1 MTRFGYAMAT
11 YFAAMG
17 VAAASI
23 VPVPV
28 KLLWNA
34 SASTPLGLYDLVVP
48 NGLKAGDL
56 VAVRPPKPLANFMV
70 GRGYIGRGVPLL
82 KPVAALPG
90 QQVCRV
96 GGTVTV
102 DGVPFGEA
110 QERDRRERVLP
121 VWQGCRRIAPD
132 QIFLMNPAIRDSL
145 DGRYFGPLPRAAVIG
160 RAMPLYTDAHGDGH
174 FVWHGLFA
182 ERPMSLLPN
191 IATETPHAADR

>member
-1 MTRFGYAMAT
+1 MTRFGYVMAT

-17 VAAASI
+17 VAVAAI

-34 SASTPLGLYDLVVP
+34 SASTPLGLYDLTAP

-56 VAVRPPKPLANFMV
+56 VAVRPPKPLADFMV

-96 GGTVTV
+96 GRTVTV
-102 DGVPFGEA
+102 DGVKLGEA
-110 QERDRRERVLP
+110 QERDRRGRMLP
-121 VWQGCRRIAPD
+121 VWQGCRRIALD

-160 RAMPLYTDAHGDGH
+160 RATPLYTDEHGDGH
-174 FVWHGLFA
+174 FVWHGLSA

>member
-1 MTRFGYAMAT
+1 MIRFGYVMAT

-17 VAAASI
+17 VAVASI

-34 SASTPLGLYDLVVP
+34 SASTPLGLYDLTAP

-56 VAVRPPKPLANFMV
+56 VAVRPPKPLADFMV
-70 GRGYIGRGVPLL
+70 GRGYIGQGVPLL

-96 GGTVTV
+96 GRTVTV
-102 DGVPFGEA
+102 DGERLGEA
-110 QERDRRERVLP
+110 QDRDRRGRVLP

-132 QIFLMNPAIRDSL
+132 QIFLMNPSVRDSL
-145 DGRYFGPLPRAAVIG
+145 DGRYFGPLPRATVIG
-160 RAMPLYTDAHGDGH
+160 RATPLYTDTYGDGH

-182 ERPMSLLPN
+182 DRPMPLLSH
-191 IATETPHAADR
+191 IATETFHAADR

>member
-1 MTRFGYAMAT
+1 MTRFGYVMAT

-17 VAAASI
+17 VAVAAI

-34 SASTPLGLYDLVVP
+34 SASTPLGLYDLAAP
-48 NGLKAGDL
+48 NGLKVGDL
-56 VAVRPPKPLANFMV
+56 VAVRPPKPLADFMV

-96 GGTVTV
+96 GRTVTV
-102 DGVPFGEA
+102 DGVRLGEA
-110 QERDRRERVLP
+110 QERDRRGRMLP
-121 VWQGCRRIAPD
+121 VWQGCSRIAPD
-132 QIFLMNPAIRDSL
+132 QIFLMNPAVRDSL

-160 RAMPLYTDAHGDGH
+160 RATPLYTDARGDGH
-174 FVWHGLFA
+174 FVWHGLA
-182 ERPMSLLPN
+182 R
-191 IATETPHAADR
+191 

>member
-1 MTRFGYAMAT
+1 MTRFGYVMAT

-17 VAAASI
+17 VAVAAF

-34 SASTPLGLYDLVVP
+34 SASTPIGFYNLAAPD
-48 NGLKAGDL
+48 GLKIGDL
-56 VAVRPPKPLANFMV
+56 VAVRSPESLADFMV

-96 GGTVTV
+96 GRTVTV
-102 DGVPFGEA
+102 DGVRLGEA
-110 QERDRRERVLP
+110 QERDRRGRMLP
-121 VWQGCRRIAPD
+121 IWQGCRRLAPD
-132 QIFLMNPAIRDSL
+132 QIFLMNPSIRDSL

-160 RAMPLYTDAHGDGH
+160 RATPLYTDARGDGH

-182 ERPMSLLPN
+182 DRPMPSFPN
-191 IATETPHAADR
+191 IATEASHAADR

>member
-1 MTRFGYAMAT
+1 MTRFGYVMAT

-17 VAAASI
+17 VAVAAI

-34 SASTPLGLYDLVVP
+34 SASTPLGLYDLATP

-56 VAVRPPKPLANFMV
+56 VAVRPPKPLADFMV

-82 KPVAALPG
+82 KSIAALPG

-96 GGTVTV
+96 GRIVTV
-102 DGVPFGEA
+102 DGVRLGEA
-110 QERDRRERVLP
+110 QDRDRRRRVLP

-132 QIFLMNPAIRDSL
+132 QLFLMNPSVRDSL
-145 DGRYFGPLPRAAVIG
+145 DGRYFGPLPRAAVMG
-160 RAMPLYTDAHGDGH
+160 RATPLYTDAHGDGH

-182 ERPMSLLPN
+182 HRLTPSFPN
-191 IATETPHAADR
+191 IAMESSHAADR

>member
-1 MTRFGYAMAT
+1 MTRFGYVMTT
-11 YFAAMG
+11 YFAVMG
-17 VAAASI
+17 VAIASI

-34 SASTPLGLYDLVVP
+34 SASTPLGLYDLTAL

-56 VAVRPPKPLANFMV
+56 VAVRPPKPLADFMV

-96 GGTVTV
+96 DRTVTV
-102 DGVPFGEA
+102 DGVRLGEA
-110 QERDRRERVLP
+110 QDRDRRGRVLP
-121 VWQGCRRIAPD
+121 VWQGCHRIAPD
-132 QIFLMNPAIRDSL
+132 QIFLMNPSVHDSL
-145 DGRYFGPLPRAAVIG
+145 DGRYFGPLPRTTVIG
-160 RAMPLYTDAHGDGH
+160 RATPLYTDTRGDGH

-182 ERPMSLLPN
+182 ERSMPLLSN
-191 IATETPHAADR
+191 TAMEVSHGSDR

>member
-1 MTRFGYAMAT
+1 MTRFGYVMAT

-17 VAAASI
+17 VAVAAI

-34 SASTPLGLYDLVVP
+34 SASTPLGLYDLTAQ

-56 VAVRPPKPLANFMV
+56 VAVRPPKPLADFMV

-82 KPVAALPG
+82 KSVAAVPG

-102 DGVPFGEA
+102 DGVTLGKA
-110 QERDRRERVLP
+110 QERDRRGRMLP

-132 QIFLMNPAIRDSL
+132 QIFLMNLSVRDSL
-145 DGRYFGPLPRAAVIG
+145 DGRYFGPLPRSTVIG

-182 ERPMSLLPN
+182 EGPMPSFPN
-191 IATETPHAADR
+191 IAMETSHAADR

>member
-1 MTRFGYAMAT
+1 MTRFGYVMAT

-17 VAAASI
+17 VAVASI

-34 SASTPLGLYDLVVP
+34 SASTPLGLYDLTGP
-48 NGLKAGDL
+48 NGLKVGDL
-56 VAVRPPKPLANFMV
+56 VAVRPPGSLADFMV
-70 GRGYIGRGVPLL
+70 GRGYIGQGVPLL

-96 GGTVTV
+96 GSTVTV
-102 DGVPFGEA
+102 DGVRLGVA
-110 QERDRRERVLP
+110 QDRDRRGRVLP

-132 QIFLMNPAIRDSL
+132 QIFLMNPSVRDSL
-145 DGRYFGPLPRAAVIG
+145 DGRYFGLLPRAAVIG
-160 RAMPLYTDAHGDGH
+160 RAMPLYTDAHGNGH

-182 ERPMSLLPN
+182 DRPMSSFPN
-191 IATETPHAADR
+191 IAMETYHAADR

>member
-1 MTRFGYAMAT
+1 MTRFGYVMAT

-17 VAAASI
+17 VAVAAI

-34 SASTPLGLYDLVVP
+34 SASTPLGLYDLTAP

-56 VAVRPPKPLANFMV
+56 GAVRPPKLLADFMV

-110 QERDRRERVLP
+110 QERDRRGRVLP

-132 QIFLMNPAIRDSL
+132 QIFLMNPSVRDSL
-145 DGRYFGPLPRAAVIG
+145 DGRYFGLLPRTAVIG
-160 RAMPLYTDAHGDGH
+160 RATPLYTDARGDGH

-182 ERPMSLLPN
+182 DRPMPRLRN
-191 IATETPHAADR
+191 IAMETSHAADR

>member
-1 MTRFGYAMAT
+1 MTRFGYVMAT

-17 VAAASI
+17 VAVAAI

-34 SASTPLGLYDLVVP
+34 SASTPLGLYDLTAP

-56 VAVRPPKPLANFMV
+56 VAVRPPKPLADFMV

-82 KPVAALPG
+82 KSVAAVPG

-96 GGTVTV
+96 GRIVTA
-102 DGVPFGEA
+102 DGVQLGEA
-110 QERDRRERVLP
+110 QERDRRGCVLP

-132 QIFLMNPAIRDSL
+132 QIFLMNPSVRDSL

-160 RAMPLYTDAHGDGH
+160 RAAPLYTDAHGDGH
-174 FVWHGLFA
+174 FVWHGLLA
-182 ERPMSLLPN
+182 DRPMPSFPN
-191 IATETPHAADR
+191 IAMETSHAADR